1 MSKIK
6 WKYRNDTEKCLIWKG
21 VEWTPGMER
30 ELSCPVPSSLGL
42 TCLQEGNLP
51 DPVLFHDDIIVP
63 PGETKVVE
71 LDGPSWTHQVALTLL
86 CLSGGG
92 GVECRFN
99 SAENRPIPLD
109 VRGFEHTMPWEMCA
123 RIYLRGIAEAETHV
137 SVSAVEVTA

>member
-6 WKYRNDTEKCLIWKG
+6 WRYHNATDRTVIRHGERWGPDEEKE
-21 VEWTPGMER
+21 V
-30 ELSCPVPSSLGL
+30 SFPVPSSLGL

-51 DPVLFHDDIIVP
+51 DPVLFHDDVIVA
-63 PGETKVVE
+63 PGETKVVD

-123 RIYLRGIAEAETHV
+123 RMFFTNPMETETHI